1 MLKKLFLILILFHFS
16 GLLQAQVNN
25 SLYKTKKILV
35 TKDTI
40 RFENQSINPTY
51 FKLIKPDE
59 TTVES
64 NQYMVNF
71 TKGYLL
77 LNESFFKTKTEFL
90 TINYLKYP
98 DFLTKN
104 YKVYDLASVVSN
116 DASIESLY
124 KIDNSLQKKNVPF
137 DGLSTSGSITRGVTV
152 GNNQN
157 TVLNSNL
164 DLQITGKLSDK
175 MSLRA
180 SLQDN
185 NIPLQNGGYSQKLD
199 QFDNIFMELFS
210 DKWNIRAGD
219 VFLENRKTQFLQF
232 NKKVQGL
239 ATQIELG
246 TEDNKTSVFASAA
259 LVKGQYAKS
268 DFTGVEGN
276 QGPYKLKGKNG
287 ELYVLVISGSER
299 VYINGRQLKRGENND
314 YTIDYNAGEITFTSL
329 FTITS
334 EMRIAVEYQYSD
346 RNYTRFVT
354 YAGAEHTS
362 EKWKLNGY
370 LYSENDSKNQPLQQ
384 NLSTDQ
390 VKILS
395 NAGNDLT
402 KMTAPS
408 AYIDTYADNKIMYAK
423 RTSNGV
429 TYFENSTNSQE
440 ELYTVSFTYVGTNQG
455 NYKLK
460 NAFSVQKIFEFVTP
474 INNLPVGDYEPV
486 IQLVAPTKIQVA
498 TLLGAYNP
506 SEKTIVDFEIGVS
519 NNDKNLFSTLDD
531 ENNQGLSGKINAQ
544 QRLFSKKWKVDA
556 FGKYQF
562 TQKNFSSVERLNTI
576 EFNRDWNIESTLAGN
591 QSLLVSGLKFN
602 LSPENNPKQQGN
614 MVYQFEKLNSGD
626 VFTGNKH
633 LLFGLFELNNW
644 NINTKSSF
652 LNSQSDLNKTTFIR
666 NQTQLRYH
674 FKKNWIGL
682 TNRLEDNQ
690 SQNKITN
697 AYASLSQR
705 FTEYGTF
712 VGRGDSTK
720 VYVELGLL
728 KRNNDSIQNG
738 LLQRVNNSNS
748 YYFKSKLIETSK
760 SDLSIYTNYR
770 VLDYYNST
778 KNKESTLN
786 SRIIFNNRYFNQLIQ
801 SSSTYETNSG
811 SIPQQEFTFVEV
823 PDGQGVY
830 RWNDYN
836 NNGIKEIQEFEIAPF
851 IDQAKYIQV
860 FLPNLVYLKTH
871 QIKFS
876 QSLIFNPNQWQN
888 KTGFQKW
895 ASYFYNQTTFLIN
908 RKIKNEGDNFSLN
921 PFGSSQENIVGLN
934 SSIRNTLFLNRG
946 KQKHSVTYTYLE
958 NKAKNLLTNGSQ
970 ESDNNSH
977 QLQYTH
983 LYNKSWLLNTL
994 AKTVYT
1000 AVATEKYPEKN
1011 YSISGYQIAPKLSYL
1026 FSKNMSWD
1034 IFYELQKKEN
1044 KTGANE
1050 SLVQNRFGSTLSYLG
1065 SKNVT
1070 LNAEFSL
1077 YQNTFTG
1084 VETSAAGFQM
1094 LEGLQSG
1101 QNTVWKILLQKN
1113 ITQFLDINVNY
1124 LGRKTETSQAIHTG
1138 NIQLRAYF

>member
-1 MLKKLFLILILFHFS
+1 
-16 GLLQAQVNN
+16 
-25 SLYKTKKILV
+25 
-35 TKDTI
+35 
-40 RFENQSINPTY
+40 
-51 FKLIKPDE
+51 
-59 TTVES
+59 
-64 NQYMVNF
+64 
-71 TKGYLL
+71 
-77 LNESFFKTKTEFL
+77 
-90 TINYLKYP
+90 
-98 DFLTKN
+98 
-104 YKVYDLASVVSN
+104 
-116 DASIESLY
+116 
-124 KIDNSLQKKNVPF
+124 NSLQKKNVPF

-164 DLQITGKLSDK
+164 DLQITGKLSET

-210 DKWNIRAGD
+210 QKWNIRAGD
-219 VFLENRKTQFLQF
+219 VFLENHQTQFLQF

-246 TEDNKTSVFASAA
+246 TEANQTTVFASAA
-259 LVKGQYAKS
+259 LVKGQYTKS
-268 DFTGVEGN
+268 EFTGIEGN

-354 YAGAEHTS
+354 YAGAEHTA
-362 EKWKLNGY
+362 EKWNLNGY
-370 LYSENDSKNQPLQQ
+370 IYSENDAKNQPLQQ
-384 NLSTDQ
+384 NLSKEQ
-390 VKILS
+390 VAILA
-395 NAGNDLT
+395 NAGNDQA
-402 KMTAPS
+402 KMNAPS
-408 AYIDTYADNKIMYAK
+408 AYLDTYADNKILYGK
-423 RTSNGV
+423 RTENGL
-429 TYFENSTNSQE
+429 TYFENSTNNQE
-440 ELYTVSFTYVGTNQG
+440 PLYTLSFSFVGANQG

-460 NAFSVQKIFEFVTP
+460 NAYSVQKIFEFVAP
-474 INNLPVGDYEPV
+474 VNNLPSGDYEPI
-486 IQLVAPTKIQVA
+486 IQLVAPTEIQVA
-498 TLLGAYNP
+498 TLLGKYNP
-506 SEKTIVDFEIGVS
+506 SEKTTVDFEIGVS
-519 NNDKNLFSTLDD
+519 NNDQNLFSTLDD
-531 ENNQGLSGKINAQ
+531 ENNQGMSGKINAQ
-544 QRLFSKKWKVDA
+544 QRLFSKKWNVDF

-562 TQKNFSSVERLNTI
+562 IQTNFKSVERLNTI
-576 EFNRDWNIESTLAGN
+576 EFDRDWNIEKTTIGN

-602 LSPENNPKQQGN
+602 LSPKNNPKQYGN
-614 MVYQFEKLNSGD
+614 IIYQFEKLSFSNA
-626 VFTGNKH
+626 FTGNKH
-633 LLFGLFELNNW
+633 QLLGLFTYNNW
-644 NINTKSSF
+644 NINTKTSY
-652 LNSQSDLNKTTFIR
+652 LNSQGNLNKTTFAR

-674 FKKNWIGL
+674 FKKNWIGA

-690 SQNKITN
+690 YQNKITN
-697 AYASLSQR
+697 AFTGLSQR
-705 FTEYGTF
+705 FIEYGTF

-720 VYVELGLL
+720 VFVEIGLL
-728 KRNNDSIQNG
+728 KRNNDSLQNG

-748 YYFKSKLIETSK
+748 YYLKSKLIENSL
-760 SDLSIYTNYR
+760 SDLTVFTNYR
-770 VLDYYNST
+770 VLDYYNSSR
-778 KNKESTLN
+778 KKESTLN
-786 SRIIFNNRYFNQLIQ
+786 SRIVFNNRYFNQLIQ

-851 IDQAKYIQV
+851 VDQAKYIQV
-860 FLPNLVYLKTH
+860 FLPNLIYLKTH

-876 QSLIFNPNQWQN
+876 QSLILNPNQWQN

-934 SSIRNTLFLNRG
+934 SSIRNSLFLNRG

-958 NKAKNLLTNGSQ
+958 NKAKNLLSNGTQ
-970 ESDNNSH
+970 ESNNHSH

-983 LYNKSWLLNTL
+983 LYHKSWLLNTL
-994 AKTVYT
+994 ANTLFT

-1011 YSISGYQIAPKLSYL
+1011 YSISGYQLAPKLSYL
-1026 FSKNMSWD
+1026 FSKNTSWD
-1034 IFYELQKKEN
+1034 VFYEFQKKEN
-1044 KTGANE
+1044 QTGANE
-1050 SLVQNRFGSTLSYLG
+1050 SLVQNRFGTSLSYLG
-1065 SKNVT
+1065 SKNIT

-1077 YQNTFTG
+1077 YQNSFTG
-1084 VETSAAGFQM
+1084 QETSAAGFQM
-1094 LEGLQSG
+1094 LEVLQTG

-1113 ITQFLDINVNY
+1113 ITQFLDININY